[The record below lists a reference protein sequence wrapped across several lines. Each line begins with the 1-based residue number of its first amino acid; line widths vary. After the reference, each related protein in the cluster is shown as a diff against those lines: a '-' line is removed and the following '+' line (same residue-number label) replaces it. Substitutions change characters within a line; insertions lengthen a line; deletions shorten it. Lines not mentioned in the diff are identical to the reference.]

1 MKVNDRVK
9 VINKEIYGTIIYD
22 YGKEVVII
30 DEDAETIDDTLYFK
44 KSELKEVQ
52 RWIRNIK
59 YIKELSTRIEESI

>member
-52 RWIRNIK
+52 RWIINIK